1 MKILS
6 LGCKTMK
13 EGVLASAVF
22 FIAAILMILA
32 GTRIVPDI
40 LYIQHIVVALGLLL
54 LLLAP
59 IILLS
64 TFLLSVLPGA
74 KEKLEK
80 CEH

>member
-6 LGCKTMK
+6 LGCKTMR
-13 EGVLASAVF
+13 EGVLASSIF
-22 FIAAILMILA
+22 FISGVLMILA
-32 GTRIVPDI
+32 GTRIVPEI
-40 LYIQHIVVALGLLL
+40 FYMQHIVIALGMLL

-59 IILLS
+59 VVLVS

>member
-6 LGCKTMK
+6 LGCKTMR
-13 EGVLASAVF
+13 EGVIASSIF
-22 FIAAILMILA
+22 FLA
-32 GTRIVPDI
+32 GILLIVAGST
-40 LYIQHIVVALGLLL
+40 VVPEMFYMRHVVMLLGLITLL
-54 LLLAP
+54 FAP
-59 IILLS
+59 IILIS